1 MHSFRMTVI
10 KSIFTQII
18 NIFIAIYYMCTHRQN
33 AGIDVVRGIV
43 GTSSSNVEVVGGVC
57 IGETEAQ
64 HR

>member
-1 MHSFRMTVI
+1 
-10 KSIFTQII
+10 
-18 NIFIAIYYMCTHRQN
+18 MCTHRQY